1 MRLIGRDWSPHMVNY
16 TMDEEKV
23 VSQFQNLIR
32 SEHWLGSYVRDLLSA
47 HELSAGIDFNAA
59 NQLLAAEKDQFERDL
74 AVAKRMLRI
83 YGRTVLEDSSM
94 QQAAV

>member
-1 MRLIGRDWSPHMVNY
+1 MVNY

-23 VSQFQNLIR
+23 LSQFQNLIR
-32 SEHWLGSYVRDLLSA
+32 SEHWLASYVRDLLSA

-59 NQLLAAEKDQFERDL
+59 GQLLAAEKDQFERDL
-74 AVAKRMLRI
+74 TVAKRMLRI
-83 YGRTVLEDSSM
+83 YGRTVVEDAAAV

>member
-1 MRLIGRDWSPHMVNY
+1 MVNY

-23 VSQFQNLIR
+23 LSQFQNLIR
-32 SEHWLGSYVRDLLSA
+32 SEHWLASYVRDLLSA

-59 NQLLAAEKDQFERDL
+59 GQLLAAEKDQFERDL
-74 AVAKRMLRI
+74 TVAKRMLRI
-83 YGRTVLEDSSM
+83 YGRSVMDESSV

>member
-1 MRLIGRDWSPHMVNY
+1 MVNY

-23 VSQFQNLIR
+23 LSQFQNLLR
-32 SEHWLGSYVRDLLSA
+32 SDHWLASYVRDLLSA

-59 NQLLAAEKDQFERDL
+59 SQLLSAEKEQFERDL

-83 YGRTVLEDSSM
+83 YGRAVVEESAV
-94 QQAAV
+94 QATF